1 VKFDNKIH
9 KFYSDISDITAKT
22 LHFQNMMT
30 GNHVCHLESEAI
42 WQFLKKKTLEYQNE
56 KSKPC

>member
-22 LHFQNMMT
+22 LHFQNMMI

-42 WQFLKKKTLEYQNE
+42 WQFLKKKNT
-56 KSKPC
+56 